1 MTGGSSHASESST
14 FNVTA
19 HLRELDAIFEAQQ
32 GPTHAEPHLNAGLEA
47 AHKLG
52 DSGAVLTI
60 LNELT
65 GFYRVTSAHPAAVA
79 TARRAMALAQELGL
93 EGSDSYATTL
103 INAATALRSDGEYE
117 ESLALYRQALATAQA
132 TMSPRDRRIA
142 ALHNNL
148 SMLHSDQGE
157 PALARTELEA
167 ALAILRAGSI
177 NPALDREVAAS
188 LTNLSLVLADL
199 GDQDAAAKA
208 VRDSMA
214 IYERAGHLEDP
225 HYASVLA
232 GQGEACFRAGQFV
245 DAERSYARA
254 LRLIE
259 TFFGRD
265 NDYYAVTAENLAQA
279 REAQGMVAGT
289 GSRANANAAA
299 PANSADASG
308 APIPTAEPVAVGQAS
323 SSRNVAAPT
332 VATPVIPAPLNT
344 TPAIKGLDLSRAYF
358 EEFGR
363 PLIEGKYAEY
373 RGRIAAGLVGHG
385 SDCYGFDDSASRDHD
400 FGPGF
405 CLWLTAEDYAEIGE
419 QLQADYDALPAEFQ
433 GFPARVAM
441 PRAVGERRRVGVF
454 EIGAFYEQ
462 ITGYREAPAVDA
474 VHEWLM
480 LEEATL
486 AAATNGAVFVD
497 PLGAFSGARG
507 AFKRMPDDVR
517 IALISRRLGMIS
529 QGGQYNVPRM
539 LARGDG
545 EAAWLSIAEFTGAVS
560 SLIFLI
566 NRPTAVGYLPYYKW
580 QFAALRTLRQRM
592 LSRLP
597 DVASQLSDVLRLA
610 SAACFGGAGFGEGG
624 KGAAPAAEEVQH
636 VIEEICA
643 AILREITRM
652 GWTSSSD
659 PFLEHQR
666 VHVSAR
672 INNEWLRSL

>member
-1 MTGGSSHASESST
+1 MTGGPSHTSESST
-14 FNVTA
+14 FDIGTL
-19 HLRELDAIFEAQQ
+19 LRELDAIFEAQQ
-32 GPTHAEPHLNAGLEA
+32 GPTHAEPHLVAGLETA
-47 AHKLG
+47 QSLG

-93 EGSDSYATTL
+93 EGSDAYATTL
-103 INAATALRSDGEYE
+103 INAATALRSAGEYE
-117 ESLALYRQALATAQA
+117 EALALYRQALATAQA

-148 SMLHSDQGE
+148 SMLFSDQGQ

-199 GDQDAAAKA
+199 GDQDAAARA

-245 DAERSYARA
+245 EAERSYARA

-265 NDYYAVTAENLAQA
+265 NDYYTVTAQNLAQA
-279 REAQGMVAGT
+279 REAQGM
-289 GSRANANAAA
+289 S
-299 PANSADASG
+299 
-308 APIPTAEPVAVGQAS
+308 TAEPIAVGQAS
-323 SSRNVAAPT
+323 SLNVAAPAVAAPT
-332 VATPVIPAPLNT
+332 GATPVIPPPLNT
-344 TPAIKGLDLSRAYF
+344 TPAIRGLELSRAYF
-358 EEFGR
+358 EEYGR
-363 PLIEGKYAEY
+363 PLIEGKYAAY
-373 RGRIAAGLVGHG
+373 RSRIAAGLVGHG
-385 SDCYGFDDSASRDHD
+385 SECYGFDDALSRDHD

-405 CLWLTAEDYAEIGE
+405 CLWLTPEDFAEIGE

-441 PRAVGERRRVGVF
+441 PRAAGDRRRVGVF
-454 EIGAFYEQ
+454 EIGAFYEE
-462 ITGYREAPAVDA
+462 ITGYREAPAMDA

-486 AAATNGAVFVD
+486 AAATNGAVFAD
-497 PLGAFSGARG
+497 PLGTFSGVRG
-507 AFKRMPDDVR
+507 SFKRMPEDVR
-517 IALISRRLGMIS
+517 LALISRRLGMIS

-539 LARGDG
+539 LQRGDG
-545 EAAWLSIAEFTGAVS
+545 EAAWLAIAEFTRAVA

-610 SAACFGGAGFGEGG
+610 SAACFGGAGFGEGS
-624 KGAAPAAEEVQH
+624 KGAAPAAERVQE

-643 AILREITRM
+643 AILHEITRM
-652 GWTSSSD
+652 GWTSSPD

-666 VHVSAR
+666 AHVSAR
-672 INNEWLRSL
+672 ITNDWLRAL